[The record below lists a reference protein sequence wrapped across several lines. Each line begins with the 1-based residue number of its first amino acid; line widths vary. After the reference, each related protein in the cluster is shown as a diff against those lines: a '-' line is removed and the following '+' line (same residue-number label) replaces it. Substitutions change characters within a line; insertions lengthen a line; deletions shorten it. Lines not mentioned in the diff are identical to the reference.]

1 MNDAQEE
8 CNKMGADLPIIKS
21 AEENSFIFK
30 LLKDRDKEWAWMGLQ
45 RDIQTDSKFY
55 WVDRTPLV
63 GNYESWKNGEP
74 SNKAGENCAYISTYA
89 GNWDDTSCKIDSGV
103 PFVCQRAL

>member
-1 MNDAQEE
+1 
-8 CNKMGADLPIIKS
+8 MGADLPIIKS

-30 LLKDRDKEWAWMGLQ
+30 LLQDRDKEWAWLGLQ
-45 RDIQTDSKFY
+45 RDIQTDPKFC
-55 WVDRTPLV
+55 WVDGTPLV

-74 SNKAGENCAYISTYA
+74 SNKDGENCAFISADASATDA